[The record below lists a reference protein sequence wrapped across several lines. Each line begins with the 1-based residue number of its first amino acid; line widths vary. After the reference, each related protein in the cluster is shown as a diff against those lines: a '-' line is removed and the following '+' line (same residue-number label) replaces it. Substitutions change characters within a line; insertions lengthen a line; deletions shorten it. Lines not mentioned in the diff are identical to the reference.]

1 MLHSRRV
8 NKFDN
13 FEQSFLT
20 HGHTWKCPIS
30 EQKKQFYACK
40 TNFLWELKKKYSI
53 FNRFTWHCPFF
64 KKMFQVGYKASTC
77 PITSHGPSDLDQL
90 WNVIGLYHSEITITK
105 SVWTETQLDTC
116 SKINALNEVF
126 FFLVLINI
134 NKNEPKS
141 LIEKKINNMSC

>member
-1 MLHSRRV
+1 MLQSRRV
-8 NKFDN
+8 NKFDI

-20 HGHTWKCPIS
+20 HGYTWKCPIC

-40 TNFLWELKKKYSI
+40 TNFLWELKKNTAFLTVLPDTVHSL
-53 FNRFTWHCPFF
+53 

-105 SVWTETQLDTC
+105 WVWTETQMETC
-116 SKINALNEVF
+116 SKINALNELF
-126 FFLVLINI
+126 FFLYW
-134 NKNEPKS
+134 S
-141 LIEKKINNMSC
+141 T